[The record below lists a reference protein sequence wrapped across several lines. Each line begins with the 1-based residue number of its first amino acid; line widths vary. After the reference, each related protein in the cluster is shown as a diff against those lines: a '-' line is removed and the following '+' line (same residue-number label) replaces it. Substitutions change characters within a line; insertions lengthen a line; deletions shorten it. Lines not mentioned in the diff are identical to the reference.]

1 MVLQDETRCGLTYN
15 VCKCDLDN
23 YNAGK
28 CNLNT
33 MDLECD
39 RPEGYKLSNRG
50 LCIIDTGGYCCWV
63 KVQVVVGIH

>member
-1 MVLQDETRCGLTYN
+1 MVKLLMNIAMVLHETRCGLTYN

-33 MDLECD
+33 MDLE
-39 RPEGYKLSNRG
+39 
-50 LCIIDTGGYCCWV
+50 
-63 KVQVVVGIH
+63 